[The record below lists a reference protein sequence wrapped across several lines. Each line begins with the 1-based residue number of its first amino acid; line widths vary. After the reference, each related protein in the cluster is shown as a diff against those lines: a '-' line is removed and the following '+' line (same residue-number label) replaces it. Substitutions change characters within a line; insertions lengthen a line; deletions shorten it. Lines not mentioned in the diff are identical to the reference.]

1 MDPVQVG
8 QPEGSSTFKGR
19 RLCWWGVDSREVIYT
34 GVKALKH
41 SRYVLRPAS
50 LGWRI

>member
-19 RLCWWGVDSREVIYT
+19 RLCVVGGGFKRSDIHGSE
-34 GVKALKH
+34 GAE
-41 SRYVLRPAS
+41 A
-50 LGWRI
+50 